1 MKALLSAAILAAVC
15 SVWASED
22 PRIECPD
29 RQFAYEGKC
38 ATYPVLVKSVEPE
51 YPAKAKKE
59 NVKGK
64 VVIQAVVEADGTISN
79 VELLTEQPKG
89 WEFADAAVNWFPQ
102 RLYKPALIEGKPHSV
117 YFTIRTYF
125 SPEDTEPK
133 K

>member
-59 NVKGK
+59 NIKGK

-79 VELLTEQPKG
+79 VEVLTEEPKG
-89 WEFADAAVNWFPQ
+89 WEFADAAVKSVKQ